1 MKVDTIYRTDDWSAL
16 INTPYTRIEL
26 TKYLLENNGSTTQNL
41 HHLAQAYLKTSIDI
55 EVFTHYMKLWSK
67 HYTTYFNRYGRVIDV
82 LIDGELRWFYFKAD
96 HPYSRQTKEVI
107 TKHLSSMF

>member
-41 HHLAQAYLKTSIDI
+41 IKIRKNSLFSLKEKT
-55 EVFTHYMKLWSK
+55 
-67 HYTTYFNRYGRVIDV
+67 
-82 LIDGELRWFYFKAD
+82 
-96 HPYSRQTKEVI
+96 
-107 TKHLSSMF
+107 